1 MITTE
6 AIKTDVTSEV
16 VNVVPTVVEEVKVV
30 ENVVEDIVVDLNIS
44 NISLNEYQAVID
56 SKGKFTNQ
64 QITYAANK
72 PEYEELVMKGL
83 LPYITSVVHS
93 QCSNKRHYFGMGAY
107 ETEADLI
114 GDSLEKALICVR
126 GFKPKENSDK
136 YAFYNYMSTAL
147 EHAIVQKINREYR
160 PLFRCKSNCWL
171 HNKEVPEQVATFTED
186 GDLKAEEDTKDE
198 NDIPVKVKDYVPFRK
213 IIKRCNTEDEE
224 NLDND
229 DGADQIAEK
238 EKHIDFAGMRFK
250 PSEIKMLVDSYIKA
264 ASDMGLLTQHEQN
277 VIKCLLENFEEPDK
291 VIAEKLHISKQR
303 VEQYRKRIANK
314 MRRIIT
320 REEEQEHNLIN
331 AIQDF

>member
-16 VNVVPTVVEEVKVV
+16 VNVVPTVVEEVKAV
-30 ENVVEDIVVDLNIS
+30 ENVVEDIVVNLNIS
-44 NISLNEYQAVID
+44 NISLDEYQAVID
-56 SKGKFTNQ
+56 AKGKFTNQ
-64 QITYAANK
+64 QITFAANK
-72 PEYEELVMKGL
+72 PEYEELVIKGL

-114 GDSLEKALICVR
+114 GDSLERALVCMR
-126 GFKPKENSDK
+126 GFRPKENADK

-160 PLFRCKSNCWL
+160 PLFRGKSNCWL
-171 HNKEVPEQVATFTED
+171 QNREVPEQVATFTED
-186 GDLKAEEDTKDE
+186 GNLQAEADTKDE
-198 NDIPVKVKDYVPFRK
+198 DNIPVKVRDYMPFRK

-238 EKHIDFAGMRFK
+238 EKHIVFAGVRFK
-250 PSEIKMLVDSYIKA
+250 ACEIKMLVDSYIKK
-264 ASDMGLLTQHEQN
+264 ASDMGLLTQHEKDVVN
-277 VIKCLLENFEEPDK
+277 CLLDNFEEPDK
-291 VIAEKLHISKQR
+291 IIADKLHVSKQR
-303 VEQYRKRIANK
+303 VEQYRKKIANK
-314 MRRIIT
+314 LRRVIV
-320 REEEQEHNLIN
+320 REEEQEHNLNN
-331 AIQDF
+331 AIQNF